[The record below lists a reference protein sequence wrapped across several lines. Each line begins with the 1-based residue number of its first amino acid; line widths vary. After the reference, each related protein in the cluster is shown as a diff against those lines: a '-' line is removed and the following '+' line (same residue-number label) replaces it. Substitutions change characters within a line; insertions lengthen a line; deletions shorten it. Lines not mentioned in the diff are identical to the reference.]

1 MHQSLL
7 RPLCYIVFGCAVA
20 GATRGS
26 APLSTMPGT
35 PSSGDEHLQR
45 WLRRFPAADANGDG
59 RLTVAEAWHYQGE
72 APLRGRNEQAKQQRE
87 TVDAAKA
94 GRPIPQ
100 ESRLLPHLAN
110 VSYGPHERHKL
121 DVWIA
126 KSDKPAPLVVFFH
139 GGAWKIG
146 DKRDI
151 HDTTIQACLDAGISV
166 AAVNYRFT
174 TSTTLP
180 GQYLDGAR
188 AVQFLRSR
196 AEAWNI
202 DPGHVAAYGAS
213 AGAVMSMWLG
223 FHSDLADAA
232 SRDPIARR
240 STRLT
245 CIGSINGQCTVNPFV
260 IRDWIGEPAFQH
272 GVFPAAYGVKS
283 HVELSDPKLRP
294 VFDEM
299 SPITHLTNDDP
310 PVFESYTEP
319 DAPVPSDALRGQGMH
334 HPIFGH
340 KLKLAMDAVGVECVY
355 VHVVDLVEDPEQLMV
370 QFFQHHFGLR

>member
-1 MHQSLL
+1 MNARLFG
-7 RPLCYIVFGCAVA
+7 PLCFIAFGFAFA
-20 GATRGS
+20 GQVES
-26 APLSTMPGT
+26 STSRSTIP
-35 PSSGDEHLQR
+35 PSSSSGEEHLQR
-45 WLRRFPAADANGDG
+45 WLRHFPAADANYDG
-59 RLTVAEAWHYQGE
+59 RLTVAEAWRYQGE
-72 APLRGRNEQAKQQRE
+72 APRRAREAKAKQERIIVE
-87 TVDAAKA
+87 AAKA
-94 GRPIPQ
+94 GLSVPA

-110 VSYGPHERHKL
+110 VSYGMHERHIL

-126 KSDKPAPLVVFFH
+126 KSAKPTPLVVFFH

-151 HDTTIQACLDAGISV
+151 HDTTVRACLDAGISV

-174 TSTTLP
+174 TSATLP
-180 GQYLDGAR
+180 AQFLDSAR

-196 AEAWNI
+196 AEAWNLE
-202 DPGHVAAYGAS
+202 PNRVAAYGAS

-223 FHSDLADAA
+223 FHSDLADAT
-232 SRDPIARR
+232 SRDPIARQ

-245 CIGSINGQCTVNPFV
+245 CVGSINGQCTVNPLV
-260 IRDWIGEPAFQH
+260 IREWIGEAAFQH

-283 HVELSDPKLRP
+283 HAELSDPKLRP
-294 VFDEM
+294 AFAEM
-299 SPITHLTNDDP
+299 SPITHLTRDDP

-340 KLKLAMDAVGVECVY
+340 KLKAAMDKLGIECVY
-355 VHVVDLVEDPEQLMV
+355 MHVVDIPGDPELEMV
-370 QFFQHHFGLR
+370 QFFRRQFGLP

>member
-1 MHQSLL
+1 MNASRLILL
-7 RPLCYIVFGCAVA
+7 CVISFAFAVA
-20 GATRGS
+20 AES
-26 APLSTMPGT
+26 PASMAIPPS
-35 PSSGDEHLQR
+35 PSSGEEHLQR
-45 WLRRFPAADANGDG
+45 WLRRFPAADADRDG
-59 RLTVAEAWHYQGE
+59 RLTAEEAWRYHGQ
-72 APLRGRNEQAKQQRE
+72 APQRAREEKAKQERLIVE
-87 TVDAAKA
+87 AAKA
-94 GRPIPQ
+94 GLSVPA

-110 VSYGPHERHKL
+110 VSYGPHERHVL

-126 KSDKPAPLVVFFH
+126 KSAKPTPLVVFFH

-151 HDTTIQACLDAGISV
+151 HDPTVQACLAAGISV

-174 TSTTLP
+174 TSATLP
-180 GQYLDGAR
+180 AQFLDAAR

-196 AEAWNI
+196 AESWNLDSSRI
-202 DPGHVAAYGAS
+202 AAYGAS

-223 FHSDLADAA
+223 FHPDLADVV

-283 HVELSDPKLRP
+283 HAELSDPKLRLA
-294 VFDEM
+294 FDEM
-299 SPITHLTNDDP
+299 SPITYLTRDDP

-319 DAPVPSDALRGQGMH
+319 DAPVPTDALRGQGMH

-340 KLKLAMDAVGVECVY
+340 KLKAAMDTVGVACVY
-355 VHVVDLVEDPEQLMV
+355 VHIVDIAEDPELLMV
-370 QFFQHHFGLR
+370 QFFQRHFGLR